1 MTSKVSFSFI
11 IVGQCLRYLFSA
23 TNVKMF
29 NPNHSHVVCVLFYN
43 HHCLQ
48 PCTPTPALSAL
59 GSALLTHRAEEAPGV
74 CHHSQEV
81 FEVHVTISCG
91 GQKNTEWT
99 GAFQSRLGHC
109 NPGTAV
115 SIYLLELIIKVTHS

>member
-48 PCTPTPALSAL
+48 PRTPTPALQCVYA
-59 GSALLTHRAEEAPGV
+59 AAQDKIAYRA
-74 CHHSQEV
+74 
-81 FEVHVTISCG
+81 T
-91 GQKNTEWT
+91 KND
-99 GAFQSRLGHC
+99 L
-109 NPGTAV
+109 
-115 SIYLLELIIKVTHS
+115 